1 MPDPST
7 YGLFVVA
14 ALALLLVPGP
24 AVGYVV
30 ARSVEGGRSAGL
42 VSVLGV
48 ELGTLVHVAFAAA
61 GLSAILASS
70 ATAFS
75 VVKWL
80 GVAYLIWL
88 GLQRLLARDESG
100 DVPPDVRPEPLARVF
115 GQSVLVQVLNPKVA
129 LFFLAFLPQFVDPS
143 RGAAWTQIVVLG
155 GTLAA
160 LGLLTDGLYALLG
173 GTAGNWL
180 KHRNTS
186 ASFRRVQRFFSG
198 GVYLALGAVAAAT
211 GSGKD

>member
-24 AVGYVV
+24 AVVYVV

-48 ELGTLVHVAFAAA
+48 EMGTLVHVAFAAA

-88 GLQRLLARDESG
+88 GLQRLLARDG
-100 DVPPDVRPEPLARVF
+100 NIDTPPDVRPEPLARVF
-115 GQSVLVQVLNPKVA
+115 RP
-129 LFFLAFLPQFVDPS
+129 
-143 RGAAWTQIVVLG
+143 
-155 GTLAA
+155 
-160 LGLLTDGLYALLG
+160 
-173 GTAGNWL
+173 
-180 KHRNTS
+180 
-186 ASFRRVQRFFSG
+186 
-198 GVYLALGAVAAAT
+198 
-211 GSGKD
+211 

>member
-1 MPDPST
+1 MPDAST

-24 AVGYVV
+24 AVVYVV
-30 ARSVEGGRSAGL
+30 ARSVEGGRPAGL

-48 ELGTLVHVAFAAA
+48 EMGTLVHVAFAAA

-80 GVAYLIWL
+80 GVAYLVWL
-88 GLQRLLARDESG
+88 GLQRLLARDENG
-100 DVPPDVRPEPLARVF
+100 DPPPEVRPEPLARVF
-115 GQSVLVQVLNPKVA
+115 RQSVLVQVLNPKVA

-143 RGAAWTQIVVLG
+143 RGAAWTQIFVLG

-173 GTAGNWL
+173 GTAGDWL
-180 KHRNTS
+180 KRKNAS
-186 ASFRRVQRFFSG
+186 ARFRRVQRFFSG
-198 GVYLALGAVAAAT
+198 GVYVALGAVAAAT